1 MLGDVPVWRHRGCS
15 RHTPAPFAVRV
26 ASAVAL
32 TSSPPDMPKGPC
44 GVIWVAVG
52 SPSVLPSRPSA
63 GLRTAIGPAY
73 SEEASRQR
81 KVSSTCDMLNTKSTR
96 PSRTI

>member
-15 RHTPAPFAVRV
+15 RHTPTPFAVRV

-52 SPSVLPSRPSA
+52 FARKPVIPIGRSKDCDRA
-63 GLRTAIGPAY
+63 GIF
-73 SEEASRQR
+73 
-81 KVSSTCDMLNTKSTR
+81 
-96 PSRTI
+96 